1 MRREGGKEK
10 MRVGGKTQ
18 DSAGKKRQGRCTA
31 KVLFGKLYHLGS
43 NDPSR
48 SR

>member
-18 DSAGKKRQGRCTA
+18 DSAGKKGQGRCTA
-31 KVLFGKLYHLGS
+31 KVLFVVERDGKILKS
-43 NDPSR
+43 S
-48 SR
+48 

>member
-18 DSAGKKRQGRCTA
+18 DSAGKKGQGRCTA
-31 KVLFGKLYHLGS
+31 KVLFVERDGKILKS
-43 NDPSR
+43 S
-48 SR
+48 